1 MGYSNIIASSKNS
14 LKELDSLVIAI
25 ECEVI
30 SGNHGIELITNN
42 VNFFTKSF
50 LITLCAHLETCI
62 KDIVFSV
69 AEDIDFRLSNAGIP
83 LAIVD
88 WRYNQKNKNN
98 IKDGLI
104 KDNLSS
110 VCIIKLSKKE
120 VDDLVSGNVYRTKD
134 SFLIVGIDLASD
146 KAEWEEWKELIQSI
160 VTRRNNIVHHND
172 AASDLSFG
180 DIRVYIKS
188 VEDYLDFIHRACVA
202 ANNAL
207 SQTSP
212 VGG

>member
-1 MGYSNIIASSKNS
+1 MGYSNIIVSSKNS

-25 ECEVI
+25 EFEVV
-30 SGNHGIELITNN
+30 SGNHGVELITNN

-98 IKDGLI
+98 IKDGLL
-104 KDNLSS
+104 KENLSS
-110 VCIIKLSKKE
+110 VCKIQLSKKE
-120 VDDLVSGNVYRTKD
+120 VDDLVSGNVYKTKD
-134 SFLIVGIDLASD
+134 SFLIVGIDLTSD
-146 KAEWEEWKELIQSI
+146 KVEWEEWKELIQSI

-188 VEDYLDFIHRACVA
+188 VEDYLDFIHRACVS

-207 SQTSP
+207 SPTSP